1 MKDPVH
7 GDEDLFCL
15 VLMHTKYSESSVF
28 YNKKMMRGLIVLID
42 ILFVVLGFPLERGN
56 DDGEKLSI
64 VH

>member
-1 MKDPVH
+1 MVTRIFFVWFK
-7 GDEDLFCL
+7 CL
-15 VLMHTKYSESSVF
+15 QKYSECSVF
-28 YNKKMMRGLIVLID
+28 YNIKMVRGLIVLID